1 AHLWERATPPYA
13 CWQSNGHTTAV
24 LKTRIQKQ
32 RKKKRGVEHPQEMM
46 DSPLK
51 SGSKEKKKSSSS
63 STGGGH
69 HFPFSSLHSL
79 ITQTRGVQKSSSH
92 KIVRQLASLQPAASI
107 HPKEHTRKP
116 QIPMGEKKERKTIK
130 DPTALVRRRNDTL
143 FAQVVV
149 NSARAKEIQARANSD
164 ATGGHCAPLRP
175 FRRLLFHS
183 KEEGWRNVILF
194 AKSCCIGGQQNKS
207 SHIAGVKW
215 ATTPHFHVIISWLRT
230 CVSSRTPSL
239 LKKPFRRSP
248 QLQWTL
254 ESNKPGLAIA
264 VSPTNHLQ

>member
-1 AHLWERATPPYA
+1 MTIISL
-13 CWQSNGHTTAV
+13 
-24 LKTRIQKQ
+24 
-32 RKKKRGVEHPQEMM
+32 
-46 DSPLK
+46 
-51 SGSKEKKKSSSS
+51 
-63 STGGGH
+63 
-69 HFPFSSLHSL
+69 FPSLYSL
-79 ITQTRGVQKSSSH
+79 IIQTRGVQKSFSH

-116 QIPMGEKKERKTIK
+116 QIPMGKKERKTIK
-130 DPTALVRRRNDTL
+130 DPTALVRKRNDTL

-149 NSARAKEIQARANSD
+149 KSARAKEIQAQANPD
-164 ATGGHCAPLRP
+164 ATGGYCAP
-175 FRRLLFHS
+175 FRLFSQLLFHP
-183 KEEGWRNVILF
+183 KEEGRRNVMLA

-215 ATTPHFHVIISWLRT
+215 ATPPHFHVIIAWLRT
-230 CVSSRTPSL
+230 SVSSRTPSF

-264 VSPTNHLQ
+264 ASLTNHLQ